1 MKSLKT
7 KRNLLMLIGGV
18 TIASIQL
25 LAIYLT
31 KMDVVNIV
39 SFTIVQYLYM
49 DLIKATFDIKMEKL
63 AEENSG
69 N

>member
-39 SFTIVQYLYM
+39 SFTVIQYLYM
-49 DLIKATFDIKMEKL
+49 DLIKAIFDIKMEKL

>member
-1 MKSLKT
+1 
-7 KRNLLMLIGGV
+7 MLIGGV

-39 SFTIVQYLYM
+39 SFTVIQYLYM
-49 DLIKATFDIKMEKL
+49 DLIKAIFDIKMEKL